1 MNKSTSDAIELFIV
15 NKNANKIKYINDVK
29 GILYPMNQIPEQ
41 LKLLKNF
48 NWQDTR
54 RPKNK
59 LELFE

>member
-15 NKNANKIKYINDVK
+15 NKNADKIKYLNDVR
-29 GILYPMNQIPEQ
+29 GTLFPMNQIPEQ
-41 LKLLKNF
+41 LKRLKNF
-48 NWQDTR
+48 SWQDSR